1 MLDVANQAGVSR
13 GTVSRVLNGGYV
25 SVDARDAIESAIAE
39 VGYVPNTAARNLV
52 MQQSRAVGFI
62 VHEPHALFLEDPNI
76 GSIMLGANEVL
87 SQSDYQ
93 LVCLIID
100 SERDTTRV
108 ARYLSGGFMDGAI
121 IVSARAHDPI
131 TRVVSQLALPTTF
144 VGHPPDLRRLP
155 FVGIDNIS
163 SAKAITERLMA
174 TGRQRIAM
182 IAAAL
187 DRDSGADRLAGFR
200 AALGEKFDPNL
211 VAEVPLYEYS
221 AGIVGMR
228 ALLERDPGID
238 GVFAASDA
246 VAAGALEALRE
257 AGRSV
262 PTDVGVVGFDDS
274 SWALR
279 CHPPLSTVHQ
289 PASGLGERAAELVLS
304 QLQGEKPDLS
314 GILLDTPIV
323 WRGSA

>member
-1 MLDVANQAGVSR
+1 MPRPRPPHRRATMLDVANQAGVSR

-155 FVGIDNIS
+155 FVG
-163 SAKAITERLMA
+163 
-174 TGRQRIAM
+174 
-182 IAAAL
+182 
-187 DRDSGADRLAGFR
+187 
-200 AALGEKFDPNL
+200 
-211 VAEVPLYEYS
+211 
-221 AGIVGMR
+221 
-228 ALLERDPGID
+228 
-238 GVFAASDA
+238 
-246 VAAGALEALRE
+246 
-257 AGRSV
+257 
-262 PTDVGVVGFDDS
+262 
-274 SWALR
+274 
-279 CHPPLSTVHQ
+279 
-289 PASGLGERAAELVLS
+289 
-304 QLQGEKPDLS
+304 
-314 GILLDTPIV
+314 
-323 WRGSA
+323 